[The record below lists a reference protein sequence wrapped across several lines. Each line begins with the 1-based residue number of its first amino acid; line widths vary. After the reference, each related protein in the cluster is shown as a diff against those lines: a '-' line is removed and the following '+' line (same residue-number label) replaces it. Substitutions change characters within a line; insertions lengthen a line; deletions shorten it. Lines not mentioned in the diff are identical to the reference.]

1 MTRFRSFAPVV
12 TLVSAVI
19 AFVRRSA
26 CSLHTV
32 SVFTFLQATFK
43 GWIEIMYDAID
54 SREVRHAPM
63 FAHARLV
70 VPL

>member
-1 MTRFRSFAPVV
+1 MTRFWPRSDSG
-12 TLVSAVI
+12 LRCDG
-19 AFVRRSA
+19 VRSPFCVRSTY
-26 CSLHTV
+26 CLCFH
-32 SVFTFLQATFK
+32 FPQATFK

-54 SREVRHAPM
+54 SREVRLALM